1 MNEKNVLSFIV
12 AMLGTGFTYALGG
25 WDKCF
30 IILVSLMA
38 ADYITGVIAAVIAGK
53 VDSEVGFKGILRKAA
68 ILLVIIVATQLD
80 RLLNEG
86 TWVFRTLVCYFYIA
100 NEGISILENVGKC
113 GIPLPQKLVNALV
126 QLKNKGEGEEK
137 DA

>member
-1 MNEKNVLSFIV
+1 MNEKNVFSFIAAV
-12 AMLGTGFTYALGG
+12 LGTGFTYALGG

-38 ADYITGVIAAVIAGK
+38 VDYITGVIAAVIAGK

-113 GIPLPQKLVNALV
+113 GIPLPKKLVNALV

>member
-1 MNEKNVLSFIV
+1 MNEKNIFSFIV
-12 AMLGTGFTYALGG
+12 AVLGTGFTYALGG

-38 ADYITGVIAAVIAGK
+38 VDYITGVIAAVIAGK

>member
-1 MNEKNVLSFIV
+1 MNEKNMFNFVLAV
-12 AMLGTGFTYALGG
+12 LGTGFTYALGG

-38 ADYITGVIAAVIAGK
+38 VDYITGVIAAVIAGK

-126 QLKNKGEGEEK
+126 QLRNKGEGEEK

>member
-1 MNEKNVLSFIV
+1 MNEKNMFNFVLAV
-12 AMLGTGFTYALGG
+12 LGTGFTYALGG

-38 ADYITGVIAAVIAGK
+38 VDYVTGVIAAVIAGK